1 MMSQVSR
8 VSVAALVLVAGL
20 AVSVG
25 ALPAAAQGV
34 SGGGAAKASAA
45 GASADALP
53 IRKITMYR
61 SGVGSFERDGQVDG
75 NAQIQLRFKTDQ
87 INDILKS
94 MYLMDFGGRVESV
107 SYGSKEPIARRLAS
121 FGIDIA
127 DNPTAAE
134 LLERLRGTPVKLFM
148 PEGEVSGTIM
158 NVEMRETVLQG
169 GTDKAQSVEELP
181 WINLLSKGGVRS
193 FNLTRSSGFEIL
205 DPALAEELSKALA
218 TLAEYRADRTKTV
231 DIRFSGQGAR
241 RAVVTYVH
249 EMPVWKT
256 SYRLVLPEESKDKT
270 AVIQGWAIVENT
282 TDEDWQGVQ
291 LSLVSGRPI
300 SFQMDLYEPLF
311 MARPFLAVP
320 TVPGVSPRAYGAG
333 MDQSV
338 MEMAQE
344 EADKY
349 RVDNDMAGRMN
360 LMRERKAGGG
370 GQSPFTGSNGAPAP
384 APASAMAPGSP
395 RGTYAGISA
404 GEMVDYA
411 ARSQAQA
418 GEVGEV
424 FQYQLEAPVTIDR
437 QRSAMLPILASNIDG
452 RRVSIF
458 TVGEGTGEHPMRG
471 VELTNKTDLQLLPGP
486 ISVYDGSAYAGDAQI
501 GHVSK
506 NDKRL
511 LAYSVD
517 LDVNVVTTS
526 ENDSNMMNMRIV
538 NGMFEQTIKN
548 RVSTTYAFDNKDA
561 KRGRTIVVETP
572 KMPGWELKRPEKAKE
587 ETQTQLRFEVDV
599 EPAKVGTLTV
609 THERVTAQNIGVTSF
624 ELPTILAFHKQ
635 GKVSDGVL
643 AAFREVGKR
652 QGEINDTARVIAD
665 LQRQNDDISKE
676 QARIRENMG
685 RLDRNDPLFAR
696 YTKKLSEQETTLE
709 DLKTRRD
716 AAQAKL
722 EQQQTGL
729 NDYLRTLNVE

>member
-1 MMSQVSR
+1 MASLSR
-8 VSVAALVLVAGL
+8 VSVGVMVLAAGL
-20 AVSVG
+20 AYSVG
-25 ALPAAAQGV
+25 AVPVLAQGSGGSGGNAGAARAAA
-34 SGGGAAKASAA
+34 SS
-45 GASADALP
+45 DALP

-61 SGVGSFERDGQVDG
+61 SGVGSFEREGQLDG

-127 DNPTAAE
+127 DNPSAGQ
-134 LLERLRGTPVKLFM
+134 LLERLRGTSVKIVM
-148 PEGEVSGTIM
+148 PDGEVSGTIM
-158 NVEMRETVLQG
+158 NVEKRPTVLQG
-169 GTDKAQSVEELP
+169 GADRPQTVAELP
-181 WINLLSKGGVRS
+181 WINLLTKTGVRS
-193 FNLTRSSGFEIL
+193 LDLTKSSGFTIL
-205 DPALAEELSKALA
+205 DEALAEELGKALA

-231 DIRFSGQGAR
+231 DIRFSGQGSR

-256 SYRLVLPEESKDKT
+256 SYRLVLPDDAKDKS

-282 TDEDWQGVQ
+282 TDEDWQNVQ
-291 LSLVSGRPI
+291 LALVSGRPV

-311 MARPFLAVP
+311 TARPFLPVP
-320 TVPGVSPRAYGAG
+320 TIPGVSPRAYGAG

-338 MEMAQE
+338 MEMARA
-344 EADKY
+344 EAEKF
-349 RVDNDMAGRMN
+349 RAQNDMDDGRPGSPAGTRSAGRA
-360 LMRERKAGGG
+360 MRKMDMA
-370 GQSPFTGSNGAPAP
+370 SMPAP
-384 APASAMAPGSP
+384 AAAAPGDSA
-395 RGTYAGISA
+395 GTYAGISA

-411 ARSQAQA
+411 ARAQAAA
-418 GEVGEV
+418 GEVGEI

-471 VELTNKTDLQLLPGP
+471 VELINKTDLQLLPGP
-486 ISVYDGSAYAGDAQI
+486 ISVYDGAAYAGDAQI

-517 LDVNVVTTS
+517 LDVNVVTKS
-526 ENDSNMMNMRIV
+526 ENDSNVVKLRIV
-538 NGMFEQTIKN
+538 NGMFDQTVKS
-548 RVSTTYAFDNKDA
+548 RLSTTYAFDNKDA
-561 KRGRTIVVETP
+561 KRARTIVVETP
-572 KMPGWELKRPEKAKE
+572 KMPGWDLKRPEKPTE
-587 ETQTQLRFEVDV
+587 ETQNQLRFEVDV
-599 EPAKVGTLTV
+599 EPAKAATLTV
-609 THERVTAQNIGVTSF
+609 THERVTSQSIGVVGF
-624 ELPTILAFHKQ
+624 DMPTLLAFHKQ
-635 GKVSDGVL
+635 GKVSDAVL

-652 QGEINDTARVIAD
+652 QGEINDTNRQIAEI
-665 LQRQNDDISKE
+665 QRQSDDISKE

-716 AAQAKL
+716 SAQAKL
-722 EQQQTGL
+722 EQQQNSL

>member
-1 MMSQVSR
+1 MASLSR
-8 VSVAALVLVAGL
+8 VSVAVMVLAAGL
-20 AVSVG
+20 AYSVG
-25 ALPAAAQGV
+25 AVSALAQGSGGSGGNAGAARAAA
-34 SGGGAAKASAA
+34 SS
-45 GASADALP
+45 DALP

-61 SGVGSFERDGQVDG
+61 SGVGSFEREGQLDG

-127 DNPTAAE
+127 DNPSAGQ
-134 LLERLRGTPVKLFM
+134 LLERLRGTPVKIVM
-148 PEGEVSGTIM
+148 PDGEVSGTIM
-158 NVEMRETVLQG
+158 NVEKRPTVLQG
-169 GTDKAQSVEELP
+169 GADRPQTVHDLP
-181 WINLLSKGGVRS
+181 WINLLTKTGVRS
-193 FNLTRSSGFEIL
+193 LDLTKSSGFTIL
-205 DPALAEELSKALA
+205 DEALAEELGKALA

-231 DIRFSGQGAR
+231 DIRFSGQGSR

-256 SYRLVLPEESKDKT
+256 SYRLVLPDYAKDKS

-282 TDEDWQGVQ
+282 TDEDWQNVQ
-291 LSLVSGRPI
+291 LALVSGRPV

-311 MARPFLAVP
+311 TARPFLPVP
-320 TVPGVSPRAYGAG
+320 TIPGVSPRAYGAG

-338 MEMAQE
+338 VELAEAEARAYRKMNDADMEKPA
-344 EADKY
+344 A
-349 RVDNDMAGRMN
+349 RM
-360 LMRERKAGGG
+360 RGAGGG
-370 GQSPFTGSNGAPAP
+370 GQSPFTGRADAAAAPAPGAPA
-384 APASAMAPGSP
+384 AM
-395 RGTYAGISA
+395 YAGVSA

-411 ARSQAQA
+411 AQSQAQA
-418 GEVGEV
+418 GEVGEI

-471 VELTNKTDLQLLPGP
+471 VELVNKTDLQLLPGP
-486 ISVYDGSAYAGDAQI
+486 ISVYDGAAYAGDAQI

-517 LDVNVVTTS
+517 LDVNVVTKS
-526 ENDSNMMNMRIV
+526 ENDSNVVKLRIV
-538 NGMFEQTIKN
+538 NGMFDQTVKS
-548 RVSTTYAFDNKDA
+548 RLSTTYAFDNKDA
-561 KRGRTIVVETP
+561 KRARTIVVETP
-572 KMPGWELKRPEKAKE
+572 KMPGWDLKRPEKPTE
-587 ETQTQLRFEVDV
+587 ETQNQLRFEVDV
-599 EPAKVGTLTV
+599 DPAKAATLTV
-609 THERVTAQNIGVTSF
+609 THERVTSQSIGVVGF
-624 ELPTILAFHKQ
+624 DMPTLLAFHKQ
-635 GKVSDGVL
+635 GKVSDAVL

-652 QGEINDTARVIAD
+652 QGEINDTNRQIAEI
-665 LQRQNDDISKE
+665 QRQSDDISKE

-696 YTKKLSEQETTLE
+696 YTKKLSEQETMLE

-722 EQQQTGL
+722 EQQQNSL

>member
-25 ALPAAAQGV
+25 ALPAAAQSGG
-34 SGGGAAKASAA
+34 GGGAAKANAA
-45 GASADALP
+45 AASADALP

-61 SGVGSFERDGQVDG
+61 SGVGSFERDGQVEG

-169 GTDKAQSVEELP
+169 GADKAQSVEELP

-205 DPALAEELSKALA
+205 DAALAEELGKALA

-256 SYRLVLPEESKDKT
+256 SYRLVLPEESKDNT

-282 TDEDWQGVQ
+282 TDEDWQSVQ

-311 MARPFLAVP
+311 MARPFVAVP

-333 MDQSV
+333 MDKSV
-338 MEMAQE
+338 MELARE

-349 RVDNDMAGRMN
+349 RAENDMVGEAKTLRARRAGS
-360 LMRERKAGGG
+360 GG
-370 GQSPFTGSNGAPAP
+370 GQSPFSDTNGAPAAAP
-384 APASAMAPGSP
+384 APMMKAGQP
-395 RGTYAGISA
+395 GTYAGISA

-471 VELTNKTDLQLLPGP
+471 VELVNKTDLQLLPGP

-538 NGMFEQTIKN
+538 NGAFDQTIKS

-561 KRGRTIVVETP
+561 KRGRTIIVETP
-572 KMPGWELKRPEKAKE
+572 RMPGWELKRPEKPKE

-609 THERVTAQNIGVTSF
+609 THERVTSQSIGVTNF
-624 ELPTILAFHKQ
+624 ELPTMMAFHKQ
-635 GKVSDGVL
+635 GKVSDAVL
-643 AAFREVGKR
+643 AAFKEVGKR
-652 QGEINDTARVIAD
+652 QGEINDTTRAIVE
-665 LQRQNDDISKE
+665 LQRQNDEISKE

-685 RLDRNDPLFAR
+685 RLDRNDPLFSR

-709 DLKTRRD
+709 DLKVKRD

-722 EQQQTGL
+722 EQQQSSL
-729 NDYLRTLNVE
+729 NEYLRTLNVE